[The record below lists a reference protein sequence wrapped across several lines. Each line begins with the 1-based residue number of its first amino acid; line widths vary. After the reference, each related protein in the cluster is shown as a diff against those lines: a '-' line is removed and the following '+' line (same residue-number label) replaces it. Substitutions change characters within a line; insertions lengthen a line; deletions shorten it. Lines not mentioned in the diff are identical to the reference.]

1 MIIFLESA
9 VIQVG
14 IMSAFKKFLL
24 IFSIVFFLHLIFV
37 LSITFR
43 LAGYAALGGLFLFLF
58 LDFPLSYLYFLVEPL
73 SLKFSSQILFDA
85 IVYQIIGTT
94 NWLLIVY
101 VIRSGKASLMIL
113 PVAEKMRHKK
123 PEPRQL
129 WSGYS
134 GSTAR

>member
-1 MIIFLESA
+1 VRFTPSLESA

-24 IFSIVFFLHLIFV
+24 VFSIVFFLHLIFV
-37 LSITFR
+37 LYITFHFTD
-43 LAGYAALGGLFLFLF
+43 YAAIGGLLLFLF
-58 LDFPLSYLYFLVEPL
+58 LDFPLSFLYFLVEPL

-101 VIRSGKASLMIL
+101 VIRFIWRL
-113 PVAEKMRHKK
+113 
-123 PEPRQL
+123 
-129 WSGYS
+129 
-134 GSTAR
+134 